1 MESMTESE
9 LDILTSVSELE
20 SLGIKTPQLNDLN
33 DGYEIGNLIE
43 NLKQMYIQDY
53 KSNSTFT
60 D

>member
-1 MESMTESE
+1 MTVSE
-9 LDILTSVSELE
+9 LDILTLVSELE
-20 SLGIKTPQLNDLN
+20 SLGIETPQLNDLN
-33 DGYEIGNLIE
+33 DSYEIGNLIE

>member
-1 MESMTESE
+1 MENITESE
-9 LDILTSVSELE
+9 LDNLTSVSELE

-33 DGYEIGNLIE
+33 DCYEIGNLIE

>member
-1 MESMTESE
+1 MEHITESE
-9 LDILTSVSELE
+9 LDIPTSVSELE

-33 DGYEIGNLIE
+33 DSYEIGNLIE

>member
-1 MESMTESE
+1 MEYLNESE

-33 DGYEIGNLIE
+33 DSYEIGNLIE

>member
-1 MESMTESE
+1 MTVSE

-20 SLGIKTPQLNDLN
+20 SLGIKTPQLNELN

>member
-1 MESMTESE
+1 MEYMTQSE

-20 SLGIKTPQLNDLN
+20 SLGIKTSQLNDLN

>member
-1 MESMTESE
+1 MEYMTVSE
-9 LDILTSVSELE
+9 LDILTLVSELE
-20 SLGIKTPQLNDLN
+20 SLGIETPQLNDLN
-33 DGYEIGNLIE
+33 DSYEIGNLIE